1 MNTGVH
7 LKLISVIEF
16 FIAFIAREFGPWF
29 VHMYVSNVFLEVSLF
44 TVNPIAM
51 FASVLQALMDTLYVP
66 FQIGRFC

>member
-7 LKLISVIEF
+7 LKLISVIEV
-16 FIAFIAREFGPWF
+16 FIALIAREFGPWL
-29 VHMYVSNVFLEVSLF
+29 VQMYVSNVFLEVSLF

>member
-7 LKLISVIEF
+7 LKLMSVMEF
-16 FIAFIAREFGPWF
+16 FIALIAREFGPWL
-29 VHMYVSNVFLEVSLF
+29 VQMYVSNVFFEVSLF
-44 TVNPIAM
+44 TINPIAM